1 MRMLKL
7 QQEGAVLGVVVLA
20 LQVFLLGLRAVLE
33 EFEPRRRVVHVSAND
48 IEYDVWS
55 VKLEVEVE

>member
-1 MRMLKL
+1 MGMLKL

-20 LQVFLLGLRAVLE
+20 LQVLLAGLRAVLE
-33 EFEPRRRVVHVSAND
+33 ELKPRRRIVHGSAND
-48 IEYDVWS
+48 IEYDVWD